1 MLVQT
6 IRKNAA
12 KSGAP
17 HIILL
22 PAWAARDGEPVVM
35 WALSSRTP
43 TKAEIAAAVAQ
54 WKRDQAK
61 NNEAAHKQ
69 GATPK
74 EN

>member
-22 PAWAARDGEPVVM
+22 PAWAARNGEPVVL
-35 WALSSRTP
+35 WSLSHRTP
-43 TKAEIAAAVAQ
+43 TKEEIAAAVAS
-54 WKRDQAK
+54 WKRKHAK
-61 NNEAAHKQ
+61 QSHTN
-69 GATPK
+69 PK
-74 EN
+74 PTDPVAS